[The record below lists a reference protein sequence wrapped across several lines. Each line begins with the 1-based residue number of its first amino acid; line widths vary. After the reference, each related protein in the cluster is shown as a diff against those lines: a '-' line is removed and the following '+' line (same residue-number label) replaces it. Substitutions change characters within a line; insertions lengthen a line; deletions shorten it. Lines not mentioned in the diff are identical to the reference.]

1 MDLGLQG
8 KVIIVTGGAGRIGP
22 VICATFAREGAAV
35 AVLDI
40 AADRA
45 AATAE
50 ELKRSGA
57 RAIGLGV
64 DVSRGAEVADALDQV
79 TQHLGPVDVL
89 VNAHGISPNRPL
101 LEANEDEWDR
111 TFAVNTRGT
120 MLTCRAVGQQM
131 VERARGGAI
140 VNVSSGAA
148 TSARLGAAGYC
159 GSKAAIN
166 MLTEA
171 LAIELGPHGI
181 RVNAVAPGLVTDA
194 ARRADDASLTPY
206 MRLMLDMTPLGRTG
220 APADIAEVVVFVASD
235 RNAWMTGSIVD
246 VSGGSHTGRPHVP
259 LPRPP
264 E

>member
-1 MDLGLQG
+1 VDLGLTG
-8 KVIIVTGGAGRIGP
+8 KVVLVTGGAGRIGP
-22 VICATFAREGAAV
+22 VICATFAREGAHV

-40 AADRA
+40 DPARA
-45 AATAE
+45 AATAGS
-50 ELKRSGA
+50 LSGESLA
-57 RAIGLGV
+57 VVA
-64 DVSRGAEVADALDQV
+64 DVSQSADVDRALREITD
-79 TQHLGPVDVL
+79 TLGPVDVL

-101 LEANEDEWDR
+101 LQADEAEWDR

-120 MLTCRAVGQQM
+120 MLTCRAVGNQM
-131 VERARGGAI
+131 VNRGYAGAI

-166 MLTEA
+166 MLTQA

-181 RVNAVAPGLVTDA
+181 RVNAVSPGLVTDPSLVA
-194 ARRADDASLTPY
+194 SDPSLTPY
-206 MRLMLDMTPLGRTG
+206 MRMMLEMTPLARTG
-220 APADIAEVVVFVASD
+220 APSDIAEVIAFVASD
-235 RNAWMTGSIVD
+235 RNAWMSGSIVE

-264 E
+264 AG